1 MSTRRLLP
9 RLFTTFRE
17 PEDASAQLYI
27 IEAFSWLTT
36 SWGYESLRAG
46 RDSHARHS
54 YPRAGGGAGRLAL
67 RRDGA
72 NRAAAARLSHRQDR
86 PARRRRRADGTGH
99 RAVPQGAQLRPG
111 GTQGRAVRRRHWRQ
125 PGAGENQDP

>member
-9 RLFTTFRE
+9 RFFTIFRE
-17 PEDASAQLYI
+17 PEYAGAQLYI

-36 SWGYESLRAG
+36 NWGYESLRAG

-54 YPRAGGGAGRLAL
+54 HPGARGSAGHLAFG
-67 RRDGA
+67 RDGA

-86 PARRRRRADGTGH
+86 PARRRRRADGT
-99 RAVPQGAQLRPG
+99 RSEE
-111 GTQGRAVRRRHWRQ
+111 RRV
-125 PGAGENQDP
+125 GK